1 MNKTRIIIVDDHQLI
16 VDGMKAL
23 MAGEPDIQVVGEAS
37 NGKEAL
43 KLLELVEADLALLDI
58 DMPVMNGIDTAKHL
72 RQLYPNL
79 SIIILSMHAEQG
91 LVKNLIEI
99 GADGYLLKNS
109 SREEVMEAIS
119 KVTKGEKY
127 FSTEVTMSLL
137 SAPSGPRNQ
146 SEAIR
151 LTERESEILTL
162 IAEGFTNKEIGD
174 QLFISHRTVD
184 THRTNLMKK
193 LEVNNLAGLI
203 SYALKHG
210 YVR

>member
-1 MNKTRIIIVDDHQLI
+1 MNKIRIIIVDDHQLI

-23 MAGEPDIQVVGEAS
+23 LAGEDDLQVVGEAS

-43 KLLELVEADLALLDI
+43 KLLELVETDLALLDI
-58 DMPVMNGIDTAKHL
+58 DMPVMNGIDTAKQL
-72 RQLYPNL
+72 RKLYPDL

-91 LVKNLIEI
+91 LVKNLVEI

-109 SREEVMEAIS
+109 SRDEVMEAIL

-137 SAPSGPRNQ
+137 NKSAGSRNQ
-146 SEAIR
+146 TESIR

-203 SYALKHG
+203 SYALKNG
-210 YVR
+210 YVG

>member
-1 MNKTRIIIVDDHQLI
+1 MNKIRIIIVDDHQLI

-23 MAGEPDIQVVGEAS
+23 LAGEDDLQVVGEAS

-43 KLLELVEADLALLDI
+43 KLLELVETDLVLLDI
-58 DMPVMNGIDTAKHL
+58 DMPVMNGIDTAKQL
-72 RQLYPNL
+72 RKLYPDL

-91 LVKNLIEI
+91 LVKNLVEI

-109 SREEVMEAIS
+109 SRDEVMEAIS

-137 SAPSGPRNQ
+137 NNSAGSRNQ
-146 SEAIR
+146 TESIR

-203 SYALKHG
+203 SYALKNG
-210 YVR
+210 YVK

>member
-1 MNKTRIIIVDDHQLI
+1 MSTTRIIIVDDHQLI

-23 MAGEPDIQVVGEAS
+23 LAAEPDLQVVGEAS

-43 KLLELVEADLALLDI
+43 KLLELVEADLVLLDI
-58 DMPVMNGIDTAKHL
+58 DMPVMNGIETAKKL
-72 RQLYPNL
+72 RILYPDL

-109 SREEVMEAIS
+109 SREEVVEAIS
-119 KVTKGEKY
+119 KVTRGEKY
-127 FSTEVTMSLL
+127 FSTEVTLSLL
-137 SAPSGPRNQ
+137 NTTGGPRNPKE
-146 SEAIR
+146 SIR
-151 LTERESEILTL
+151 LTDRESEILTL

-203 SYALKHG
+203 SYALKNG
-210 YVR
+210 YVG